1 MPPNMSAKSTISK
14 RHMRRFHRQRP
25 PQPPAW
31 RARAAQAGLPQW
43 IRPQTDRAR
52 RRLDW
57 THKYSPIAADVAVLG
72 RARQA
77 YLDCELCGVF
87 PDGMIQA
94 VSDAGNAAGLVS
106 SSSTFCVSTATMSA
120 RCR

>member
-1 MPPNMSAKSTISK
+1 LRLLT
-14 RHMRRFHRQRP
+14 RT
-25 PQPPAW
+25 
-31 RARAAQAGLPQW
+31 G
-43 IRPQTDRAR
+43 
-52 RRLDW
+52 LDW

-72 RARQA
+72 RASGLSRRRI
-77 YLDCELCGVF
+77 VRRF

-94 VSDAGNAAGLVS
+94 ASDAGNAAGLVS